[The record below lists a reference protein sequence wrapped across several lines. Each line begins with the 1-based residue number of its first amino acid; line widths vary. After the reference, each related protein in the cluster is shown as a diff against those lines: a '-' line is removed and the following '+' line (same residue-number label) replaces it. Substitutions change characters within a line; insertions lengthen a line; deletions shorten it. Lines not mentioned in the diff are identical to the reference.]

1 MWGMLTL
8 FAAGEA
14 DAAEFKAR
22 IKQMHRAAVPEAL
35 SWAPVRMR
43 SSQACGILHLD
54 VGKRKEDGYLHEIV
68 GENAA
73 ETCE

>member
-1 MWGMLTL
+1 MLTL

-43 SSQACGILHLD
+43 SSQACGTDLVLRRWQTE
-54 VGKRKEDGYLHEIV
+54 GGWLLTWNSRRKRCWDMWM
-68 GENAA
+68 
-73 ETCE
+73 